1 MAALP
6 GRLPHVLRLAVWLD
20 ALPWCIRH
28 PDMQQMQAK
37 HCAALPCCIQHLAMQ
52 QMQAKP

>member
-6 GRLPHVLRLAVWLD
+6 GRLPDVLRLAVWLD